1 MYDSVS
7 LFQYFA
13 DELLP
18 KMALVS
24 RYMGSCVITLIRYVG
39 VVEHS
44 LYGGGPP
51 AAEIITARICT
62 SDPLKLQNR

>member
-1 MYDSVS
+1 MTRSA
-7 LFQYFA
+7 YFNTSQISFY
-13 DELLP
+13 P

-51 AAEIITARICT
+51 AAEIITERIST